1 MNKIKRYINEYL
13 LPIIFVSF
21 MMTVFAL
28 FEIYFSNKDYFFF
41 DGTEMIAFSALAFV
55 FMFCLLALFL
65 FITYLC
71 SEKTCATVAAIGFGI
86 AMVLYIQGNFF
97 KNDYGVLDGNQIKW
111 EEYRL
116 DGFISVSMFILFIVV
131 MIIVERKAEREILKD
146 YQVWINI
153 YNVDPVNNADNI
165 VYQQEW
171 T

>member
-1 MNKIKRYINEYL
+1 
-13 LPIIFVSF
+13 
-21 MMTVFAL
+21 
-28 FEIYFSNKDYFFF
+28 
-41 DGTEMIAFSALAFV
+41 MIAFSVLAFALI
-55 FMFCLLALFL
+55 FCLLAVFL
-65 FITYLC
+65 FIMYLC
-71 SEKTCATVAAIGFGI
+71 SEKICAIMSSIGFGM
-86 AMVLYIQGNFF
+86 AMALYIQGNIF